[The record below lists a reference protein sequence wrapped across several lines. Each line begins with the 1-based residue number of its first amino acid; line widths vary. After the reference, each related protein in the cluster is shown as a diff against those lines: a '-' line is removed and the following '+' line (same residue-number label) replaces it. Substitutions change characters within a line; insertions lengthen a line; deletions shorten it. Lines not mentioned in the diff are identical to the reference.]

1 MVTTLS
7 RRSFLGTLAAVGAM
21 PLSAAQTD
29 RYRVGLETYSFHD
42 VDLDTM
48 LKHVGGLGLKFLEL
62 HELHLPY
69 DSPPAR
75 IAAAKASLARAGI
88 TATGVYIHDAFTES
102 EATARPIFEFAKSVG
117 VRYINGQPKREALPL
132 LNRLAREYGIR
143 ITIHNHGPKARY
155 ETVEDVTSALEGMP
169 NLAACI
175 DIGHFARS
183 RVDPVRA
190 VRALGARAEA
200 IHVKDVDAEGENAI
214 IGKGTIDIPGV
225 FRALRESGFKGLAVL
240 EYEGDFD
247 NMTKRLAGM
256 RESLAAMRRAI
267 PAR

>member
-1 MVTTLS
+1 MLT
-7 RRSFLGTLAAVGAM
+7 RRAFVGTLAAIGAM
-21 PLSAAQTD
+21 PWSAAQPD
-29 RYRVGLETYSFHD
+29 RYRIGLETYSFHD

-48 LKHVGGLGLKFLEL
+48 LKHVGGLGLKYIEL

-75 IAAAKASLARAGI
+75 VAEATTALARAGI
-88 TATGVYIHDAFTES
+88 AATGVYIHDAFTES
-102 EATARPIFEFAKSVG
+102 EAAARPIFEFAKSLG
-117 VRYINGQPKREALPL
+117 VRYINGQPSHESLPL
-132 LNRLAREYGIR
+132 LNRLAPEYGIR

-155 ETVEDVTSALEGMP
+155 ETIEDVTSALEGKS

-200 IHVKDVDAEGENAI
+200 IHMKDVDAEGENAI
-214 IGKGTIDIPGV
+214 IGKGTIDISGV
-225 FRALRESGFKGLAVL
+225 GRALRESGFKGLVVL

-247 NMTKRLAGM
+247 DMAKRLAGM
-256 RESLAAMRRAI
+256 RASLAAMLQVI
-267 PAR
+267 